1 MFCLAVAAGTAGSRL
16 SLPFDLLQKSS
27 LNPTV
32 CLAPGPEGKMSSLEF
47 FSRKI
52 SWAVRVGLG
61 PRWTS
66 PAWEG
71 AWMGHSFHR
80 VVLASWHSLVESVPP
95 DPMDGSPPGFSV
107 QGILQARIL
116 ERVAISSS
124 RGSSQPRDR
133 AYNFCISC
141 AAGLHRPSHRV
152 GAQQMHSL
160 EF

>member
-1 MFCLAVAAGTAGSRL
+1 MGQNPHYVWV
-16 SLPFDLLQKSS
+16 LL
-27 LNPTV
+27 L
-32 CLAPGPEGKMSSLEF
+32 
-47 FSRKI
+47 FSR
-52 SWAVRVGLG
+52 S
-61 PRWTS
+61 
-66 PAWEG
+66 
-71 AWMGHSFHR
+71 
-80 VVLASWHSLVESVPP
+80 VVSDSC

-152 GAQQMHSL
+152 GPPSL
-160 EF
+160 CRCLPQGSHYRPMTQADRSNGADTRQVQPRQPTLPCGFTLWK